1 MKKISLYI
9 FLVLMVCNVGFAEEF
24 YLKCTNS
31 YNLKNSSTKITHVRE
46 YFFDDKKIELH
57 KLSVKKFRKIGDNTS
72 DISEPKLNWIINENV
87 FKKYKNTE
95 TSYFFEDFKDFT
107 LKKRS
112 IDQVIEDNK
121 KEGIKHPYRII
132 ELNKYTLKLTIHNY
146 DWKGWDY
153 LVSGEEQDMNKIV
166 YHSSDY
172 NCEKIEKKI

>member
-1 MKKISLYI
+1 MKKLLLI
-9 FLVLMVCNVGFAEEF
+9 LVMLSWCNVGFAAEI

-31 YNLKNSSTKITHVRE
+31 YNLKNSSIKITHVRE
-46 YFFDDKKIELH
+46 YFFDNKKIELH
-57 KLSVKKFRKIGDNTS
+57 KLSAKIFRKIGDNTS
-72 DISEPKLNWIINENV
+72 DISDPKLNWIINENV

-132 ELNKYTLKLTIHNY
+132 ELNKYTLKLTTHNY
-146 DWKGWDY
+146 DWKGWNQ
-153 LVSGEEQDMNKIV
+153 LVTGEEQDMNKIV
-166 YHSSDY
+166 YHSSDD
-172 NCEKIEKKI
+172 NCEKIEKKF